1 MMADDLLSA
10 EDQLEIAC
18 GLLDRD
24 ERAVRRLL
32 EVYGPK
38 VKWLLREKVGGVLSE
53 DDIQSCLHF
62 AAMRA
67 CGAVFDDSRGTM
79 GGWFYTIALNVA
91 RDWVK
96 GQRSLAGG
104 VPLEETNEPGV
115 EARVLASVED
125 DEPPDAVIGDL
136 LVAVEELGDLQ
147 KAIAKADLLA
157 DGEADA
163 EVLSKKLGI
172 PKQHVYSYREKYK
185 KALLKRMKKRGHTAD
200 SVARGRR

>member
-1 MMADDLLSA
+1 MADDLLSV

-18 GLLDRD
+18 GLLDRG
-24 ERAVRRLL
+24 EEAVRRLL
-32 EVYGPK
+32 EVYGGR
-38 VKWLLREKVGGVLSE
+38 VKWLLQARLGDVLSE

-91 RDWVK
+91 RDMVK
-96 GQRSLAGG
+96 GQKSLSGG
-104 VPLEETNEPGV
+104 VPLDAANEPGV
-115 EARVLASVED
+115 EARAPACVEE
-125 DEPPDAVIGDL
+125 DEPPDPAISDL
-136 LVAVEELGDLQ
+136 LAAVEALGDAQ

-157 DGEADA
+157 GGEADA
-163 EVLSKKLGI
+163 EVLARKLGI

-185 KALLKRMKKRGHTAD
+185 TALLKRMEKRGHTAD
-200 SVARGRR
+200 SVARRRR

>member
-1 MMADDLLSA
+1 MADDLLSA

-24 ERAVRRLL
+24 EQAIRRLL
-32 EVYGPK
+32 EVYGGR
-38 VKWLLREKVGGVLSE
+38 VKCLLQSKLGEVLSE

-91 RDWVK
+91 RDMVK
-96 GQRSLAGG
+96 GRKSLSGG
-104 VPLEETNEPGV
+104 VPLEDMNAPSV
-115 EARVLASVED
+115 DARVPACVED
-125 DEPPDAVIGDL
+125 DEPPDPAIRDL
-136 LVAVEELGDLQ
+136 LAALEELGEVQ
-147 KAIAKADLLA
+147 RVIAKADLLA

-163 EVLSKKLGI
+163 EVLAKKLGI
-172 PKQHVYSYREKYK
+172 PKQHVYSYRDKYK
-185 KALLKRMKKRGHTAD
+185 KALLKRMEQRGHTVD
-200 SVARGRR
+200 SVAGRRR